1 MAGCLSLL
9 DKVACMLYIEAV
21 RAGVFINLTELLI
34 VDDKYDLLLTQ
45 LTQLHAL
52 FNQVSLSLA
61 LRVVPVDIVLD

>member
-1 MAGCLSLL
+1 
-9 DKVACMLYIEAV
+9 MLYIEAV